1 MRTHMLYLGSQRSA
15 RGRRLLFFR
24 KVLPMDLFLEVLA
37 AAASLCTVLDFL
49 LDVAGR
55 LRRAHGKHK
64 RERMARKGVVAKT
77 SPPNE

>member
-1 MRTHMLYLGSQRSA
+1 MILEA
-15 RGRRLLFFR
+15 
-24 KVLPMDLFLEVLA
+24 VPMDLLLEVLA
-37 AAASLCTVLDFL
+37 AAASVCTVLDFL

-55 LRRAHGKHK
+55 LRRVIGKYK

>member
-1 MRTHMLYLGSQRSA
+1 
-15 RGRRLLFFR
+15 
-24 KVLPMDLFLEVLA
+24 MDLLLEVLA
-37 AAASLCTVLDFL
+37 AAASVCTVLDFL

-55 LRRAHGKHK
+55 LRRVIGKYK